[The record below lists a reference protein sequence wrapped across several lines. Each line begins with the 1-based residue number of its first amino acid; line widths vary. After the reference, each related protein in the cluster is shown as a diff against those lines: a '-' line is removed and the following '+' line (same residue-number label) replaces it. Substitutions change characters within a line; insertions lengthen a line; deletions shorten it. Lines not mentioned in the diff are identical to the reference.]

1 LIAGAHGSSNCKRL
15 AAQFIPRFFGKFPEY
30 YETALDS
37 LFDLC
42 EDTDINVRLT
52 VIKYIPNVVKE
63 FDKFAVRIA
72 DALVQLLENETVQE
86 IAAVKKALEQVLR
99 LDPGTIPAIFNQSL
113 KGSLEVRQRTIN
125 FLSNDLNRIKAELSQ
140 RNSDWELKFSDE
152 VKKALHDANATDY
165 EMFIKMLLS
174 LKMYEKKENLKA
186 LSNSM
191 VDAIAREDEQFDP
204 SNENSVQKFILC
216 GKTSIQFF
224 EKGISTTPI
233 LTFLVKKIL
242 PQDIYCNLQAKQ
254 QRSVLR
260 YLVEFIIRSPTEST
274 LREAAPLIKDIF
286 VKEVPEPPADN
297 SNEDP
302 KLDLNKVENIVYAI
316 YTIASKVPTITEGQ
330 EMNSRLRYLYTFA
343 MKCQTRVKL
352 SLKDLQK
359 NQNKDQQTIEKI
371 KKAENVQTV
380 THNIFT
386 MTKELMKPAVARHFT
401 KVVISWRTSPQ
412 STSTSTSTS
421 TSSSSSSTGDK
432 RPNTESSPSTSNK
445 KQKSAQTQTN
455 TTSQT
460 SQVRQKI
467 TAPQVTKSSRTGQI
481 NKRAGG
487 NGGNNRSNVGGGYVR
502 IAKIARN
509 KNNE

>member
-1 LIAGAHGSSNCKRL
+1 
-15 AAQFIPRFFGKFPEY
+15 
-30 YETALDS
+30 
-37 LFDLC
+37 
-42 EDTDINVRLT
+42 
-52 VIKYIPNVVKE
+52 
-63 FDKFAVRIA
+63 
-72 DALVQLLENETVQE
+72 
-86 IAAVKKALEQVLR
+86 
-99 LDPGTIPAIFNQSL
+99 
-113 KGSLEVRQRTIN
+113 
-125 FLSNDLNRIKAELSQ
+125 
-140 RNSDWELKFSDE
+140 
-152 VKKALHDANATDY
+152 
-165 EMFIKMLLS
+165 
-174 LKMYEKKENLKA
+174 
-186 LSNSM
+186 
-191 VDAIAREDEQFDP
+191 
-204 SNENSVQKFILC
+204 
-216 GKTSIQFF
+216 
-224 EKGISTTPI
+224 
-233 LTFLVKKIL
+233 VKKIL

-380 THNIFT
+380 TNNIFT

-467 TAPQVTKSSRTGQI
+467 TAPQVTKSPRTGQA
-481 NKRAGG
+481 NKRTGG

-509 KNNE
+509 KNNEKNLYVPPPRRAI